1 MSLPMLSGKGFL
13 LSEGVEIQVSER
25 TGTSFAR
32 LPLSFRNNFKNAD
45 GEWTFNREIRID
57 ATVFGDL
64 AEYLAEHVTERQELF
79 VAGEPYTEEHEGK
92 TYIRLNVLAAH
103 PVERPKAKTAAA
115 SSAKSSKKYP
125 F

>member
-1 MSLPMLSGKGFL
+1 MSLPILTGRGFL

-25 TGTSFAR
+25 TGVSFAR
-32 LPLSFRNNFKNAD
+32 LPLSFRNNFKND
-45 GEWTFNREIRID
+45 QGEWTFSREIRVD

-79 VAGEPYTEEHEGK
+79 VAGEPYTEEYEGK
-92 TYIRLNVLAAH
+92 TYVKLNVLAVH
-103 PVERPKAKTAAA
+103 PVEKPKARTAAG
-115 SSAKSSKKYP
+115 SSAKSSKKFP